1 MHIIKIEKSNEGVKL
16 NLYESDLTL
25 LQSDSFEDVFT
36 TNFYMQ
42 ALLRK
47 HNIKKV
53 LLIVHD
59 KNKNS
64 LEMTVAE
71 DENSFFIT

>member
-42 ALLRK
+42 ALLRR